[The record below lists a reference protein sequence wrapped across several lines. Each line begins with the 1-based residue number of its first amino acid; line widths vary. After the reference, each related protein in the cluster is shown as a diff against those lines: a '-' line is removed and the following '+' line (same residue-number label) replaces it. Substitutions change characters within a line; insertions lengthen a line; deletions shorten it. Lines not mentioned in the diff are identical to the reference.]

1 MKKILFSVFM
11 FFALFT
17 TAKASNPAGF
27 IYDGPSNVK
36 QGETISY
43 NLIIRNGDYFFTYYN
58 ENGEKNSFW
67 ECNVDYFKDVLE
79 FVSFDSKINGI
90 NIANNGD
97 VGKLNIKLQNE
108 ALGPYSE
115 GQVIGRIEF
124 KVLENAPLGEIKLYQ
139 PTGNDIAPNDSE
151 LYKTITISRKEEV
164 KVANNDNSSSNKSEY
179 KKNTIL
185 YILIAVLSFL
195 NVALVTT
202 ATILIIKN
210 KNK

>member
-36 QGETISY
+36 QGETVFY

-115 GQVIGRIEF
+115 GQLIGTIEF

-151 LYKTITISRKEEV
+151 LYKTITVLRKEEV
-164 KVANNDNSSSNKSEY
+164 KVANNDTSSSNKSED

-185 YILIAVLSFL
+185 YILIAALSFL
-195 NVALVTT
+195 NVALVTA

>member
-1 MKKILFSVFM
+1 MKKILFLVFM

-27 IYDGPSNVK
+27 IYDGPSNIK
-36 QGETISY
+36 QGETVSY

-115 GQVIGRIEF
+115 GQVIGTIEF

-151 LYKTITISRKEEV
+151 LYKTITVLRKEEV
-164 KVANNDNSSSNKSEY
+164 KVANNDTSSSNKSED

-185 YILIAVLSFL
+185 YILIAALSFL
-195 NVALVTT
+195 NVALVTA